1 MAYCMHTHPVRPA
14 NGSWDYRSPEEK
26 GQCYSTSSIID
37 GDWKVEWVACG
48 YRTVGQVGAHRSE
61 AVSWG
66 EKQSAIAADPLRSGD
81 ARARSRRRWG
91 SARNGMASL
100 RRETRNRMASL
111 RSEKLRWR
119 TCAESCGLGSWRE
132 IVDPCWRACEA
143 PGVSSGSSSLAAA
156 ASDKKDDRRGWRRHV
171 RAARQRR

>member
-1 MAYCMHTHPVRPA
+1 MKVCVYVRAYIPY
-14 NGSWDYRSPEEK
+14 G
-26 GQCYSTSSIID
+26 TSSIID

-48 YRTVGQVGAHRSE
+48 YRSQVGAHRSE

-66 EKQSAIAADPLRSGD
+66 EKQSAIAADALRSGD
-81 ARARSRRRWG
+81 ARATSRRRWG
-91 SARNGMASL
+91 RARNGMASL

-143 PGVSSGSSSLAAA
+143 PGVSSGVSSGSRSLAAA
-156 ASDKKDDRRGWRRHV
+156 ASDKKDDRRGLRRHV
-171 RAARQRR
+171 RAACQRR